1 MPPTLSDQLTVEKT
15 PSYFVTKDAP
25 RRVHLMSPGV
35 KLIIVVRDP
44 VTRAISD
51 YAQAKSKK
59 NDLLTFDE
67 LVFQYGSSSPLNSS
81 STRLKTR
88 RRATSGGDRRVVSRD
103 VSPLSESS
111 PTYNSRV
118 VQSTPT
124 SLVAAR
130 SPEGDNNS
138 AVSVARA
145 VATKWGAVRIGM
157 YAKHLERWLAYFG
170 KSQIHFVH
178 GERLVVDP
186 AGELAL
192 LQDFLGLE
200 RFITDRFFY
209 FDSVKGFPC
218 LRVRP
223 NSSYTWPSYDTSRP
237 APVEIRPYDLSG
249 GYDDPTHSSLDS
261 VSSAS
266 EPDEHLSAQVE
277 TIATLTTPTP
287 SIDDTKADAGSQT
300 RAHCLGKT
308 KGRAHPVVSQATIDT
323 LRRFYRPY
331 NERFFRMTG
340 TNFGWS

>member
-1 MPPTLSDQLTVEKT
+1 
-15 PSYFVTKDAP
+15 
-25 RRVHLMSPGV
+25 MSPRV

-67 LVFQYGSSSPLNSS
+67 LVFQSTYPFNSS

-88 RRATSGGDRRVVSRD
+88 LRATSAGDRKIASRSD
-103 VSPLSESS
+103 MSPSKSLPAM
-111 PTYNSRV
+111 PTVAPAVADYNS
-118 VQSTPT
+118 VQSISASFDATK
-124 SLVAAR
+124 
-130 SPEGDNNS
+130 SPDNDN
-138 AVSVARA
+138 ATVVGVARA
-145 VATKWGAVRIGM
+145 VVTTWGAVRIGM
-157 YAKHLERWLAYFG
+157 YAKHLERWLTYFG

-237 APVEIRPYDLSG
+237 VPTKIRPVYMTAGYNERDEHQAPVEA
-249 GYDDPTHSSLDS
+249 
-261 VSSAS
+261 SAT
-266 EPDEHLSAQVE
+266 PA
-277 TIATLTTPTP
+277 TPTP

-323 LRRFYRPY
+323 LRKFYRPY
-331 NERFFRMTG
+331 NDRFFRMTG